1 MLDLKMTCGGVIES
15 VKVDGVE
22 RMLTKP
28 PHNRVVNTGI
38 DYLLCGFFPDYSLI
52 PSDSFLGGSLPTS
65 PDTSCGCL
73 VESSIGSSST
83 PTTMDMTGLQGDELG
98 YQYSPTGNAAASGTL
113 TYIDDVNGY
122 VVCRDVQSY
131 TATNPG
137 TIWEFCTF
145 YDARS
150 NKKLFSRCVLNAGI
164 SVLSGQTVSVTYT
177 LRIKIP
183 FFTAQKITIPGISKT
198 AWVKCNAIYAN
209 GADAANNYCT
219 GYSYYPSSATKFV
232 NFYDTAYPAAILM
245 PFSALNDTSN
255 VSYWPLLSTDTTL
268 ALNATYAS
276 SVYTKKY
283 AGDMSYTLGSYT
295 AGQGYRDF
303 TWSILPSAGA
313 QTIAY
318 MTIRGLSF
326 RFGDFDSDGTTWVA
340 SPISKTADQRLDVK
354 LRYTYAQE

>member
-1 MLDLKMTCGGVIES
+1 MLDLNMTCGGVIES

-38 DYLLCGFFPDYSLI
+38 DYLLCGFFSDYSLI
-52 PSDSFLGGSLPTS
+52 PNSSFLGGSYPGKLGA
-65 PDTSCGCL
+65 GCL
-73 VESSIGSSST
+73 VMSAIGSSNT
-83 PTTMDMTGLQGDELG
+83 PTTMDMTGLQGTMLG
-98 YQYSPTGNAAASGTL
+98 YQYTYNSNAAASGTL

-122 VVCRDVQSY
+122 VVCRDIQSY
-131 TATNPG
+131 TAVSSG

-145 YDARS
+145 YNNS
-150 NKKLFSRCVLNAGI
+150 GNSMKLFSRCVLNAGI
-164 SVLSGQTVSVTYT
+164 SVISGQTVSVTYT

-183 FFTAQKITIPGISKT
+183 FFTAQKLSIPGISKT
-198 AWVKCNAIYAN
+198 AWVQCNAIYAN
-209 GADAANNYCT
+209 GASAANNYCT
-219 GYSYYPSSATKFV
+219 GYSYYSSSPTKFI

-245 PFSALNDTSN
+245 PFSALNDTTN

-268 ALNATYAS
+268 GLNATYAS
-276 SVYTKKY
+276 SIYTKHY
-283 AGDMSYTLGSYT
+283 AGDMSYTLGSYV

-303 TWSILPSAGA
+303 TWSILPSAGV

-340 SPISKTADQRLDVK
+340 SPISKTADQRLNIT
-354 LRYTYAQE
+354 LRYTYSQE